1 MVPPS
6 DRCRYKT
13 DKLPT
18 GPFERKKLLEF
29 LERKARED
37 KDWEEAKPFKKETR
51 GIVIVLQLLQCLF
64 QAFCE
69 SVDYDTIL
77 SK

>member
-18 GPFERKKLLEF
+18 GPYDRKKLLQF
-29 LERKARED
+29 LEKKARED
-37 KDWEEAKPFKKETR
+37 KDWEEVKPYIKELR
-51 GIVIVLQLLQCLF
+51 GLVVLCCLH
-64 QAFCE
+64 
-69 SVDYDTIL
+69 
-77 SK
+77 

>member
-18 GPFERKKLLEF
+18 GPYDRKKLLQF
-29 LERKARED
+29 LEKKARED
-37 KDWEEAKPFKKETR
+37 KDWEEVKPYIKEIR
-51 GIVIVLQLLQCLF
+51 GLVVHSAPNALSCM
-64 QAFCE
+64 
-69 SVDYDTIL
+69 VDRLENFT
-77 SK
+77 